1 MHKEEKMA
9 ALKCKEQQRD
19 KRKMQSM
26 ETLTAVGRQNI
37 KQQFGNFFWSTW
49 IRMNSSFDFFCYGA
63 HALKCIAMEGSFH
76 LCNVREHTHS
86 RVSTIHSSK
95 KM

>member
-1 MHKEEKMA
+1 MKSTMFLLCVYAICTEMHKEEKMA

-37 KQQFGNFFWSTW
+37 KQQFGIFF
-49 IRMNSSFDFFCYGA
+49 YGA
-63 HALKCIAMEGSFH
+63 HGLE
-76 LCNVREHTHS
+76 
-86 RVSTIHSSK
+86 
-95 KM
+95 